1 MPTEVLLPQWGME
14 MAEGTIVRWL
24 KKEGDPIQE
33 GEPLVEIETAKLE
46 TDLESSASGV
56 VAQILVPEGSTVP
69 IRTVLAVIAAPGE
82 EVSPRPS
89 PTPTTPQSAGASTQ
103 PTATSAPQQ
112 DTAKVQ
118 VVPAARRLAQQHG
131 IDLSQVQ
138 GSGARGRVL
147 IEDVEQAIQAPPP
160 DAALASPAQER
171 VAVQVVPAARR
182 LAGQHGLDL
191 AQVPGSG
198 PRGRILIED
207 VERAIQSP
215 PHPEAQMLELTGI
228 RRTIATRMMQSL
240 LTTAQVTLTT
250 EADVTQAMALR
261 AGISRQW
268 KGLSLSPLHL
278 VIKAAAQALKDHPRL
293 NAVQQEDRVQLM
305 DEVNIGI
312 AVTLEEGLITPV
324 LRNADSKS
332 LAELAAESRELAEK
346 TREGR
351 ARREEVT
358 GGTFTV
364 TNLGAYEVDGFTPII
379 NPPQVAILGLG
390 RVVEKPI
397 VAQGEITKGQM
408 MFLSLT
414 FDHRV
419 VDGAPAAAF
428 LQTVKGYLEDPWW
441 MVA

>member
-14 MAEGTIVRWL
+14 MVEGTIVRWL

-82 EVSPRPS
+82 EISPAASHAPS
-89 PTPTTPQSAGASTQ
+89 APRSAGASTQ
-103 PTATSAPQQ
+103 PTAAGSQQ
-112 DTAKVQ
+112 PDPARVQ

-131 IDLSQVQ
+131 IDVSQVP
-138 GSGARGRVL
+138 GSGPRGRVL
-147 IEDVEQAIQAPPP
+147 IEDVEQAIQAPSL
-160 DAALASPAQER
+160 AAGAAAPATPAQEG
-171 VAVQVVPAARR
+171 ATVQVVPAARR

-191 AQVPGSG
+191 AQVQGSG
-198 PRGRILIED
+198 PNGRILIED

-215 PHPEAQMLELTGI
+215 AQPGAQMVELTGI

-250 EADVTQAMALR
+250 ECDVTQAMALR

-268 KGLSLSPLHL
+268 KGQSLSPLHL
-278 VIKAAAQALKDHPRL
+278 VVKAAAQGLKDHPRL

-305 DEVNIGI
+305 EEVNIGI

-324 LRNADSKS
+324 LRNADTKS

-351 ARREEVT
+351 ARPEEVT
-358 GGTFTV
+358 
-364 TNLGAYEVDGFTPII
+364 
-379 NPPQVAILGLG
+379 
-390 RVVEKPI
+390 
-397 VAQGEITKGQM
+397 
-408 MFLSLT
+408 
-414 FDHRV
+414 
-419 VDGAPAAAF
+419 
-428 LQTVKGYLEDPWW
+428 
-441 MVA
+441 